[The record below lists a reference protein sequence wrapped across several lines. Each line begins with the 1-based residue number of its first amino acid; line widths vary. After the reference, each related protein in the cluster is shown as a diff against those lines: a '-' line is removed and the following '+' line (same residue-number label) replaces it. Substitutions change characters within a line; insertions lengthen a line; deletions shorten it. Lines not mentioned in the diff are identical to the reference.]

1 MLSRGKRAIV
11 FLRAIKDCLKRP
23 AGAGDTGIGF
33 VQRGIPYCHIAH
45 RTRFGTAVIL
55 WETRSD
61 RPMVRQIL
69 LSRPGLP
76 AQTALKEQ
84 FSDSVPSSC
93 SPIDDLAGR
102 IAAFLDGADV
112 RFALEDVRLD
122 LCPPFQQ
129 RVLLAEYGIPRGSVS
144 TYRRIA
150 AHLGVPKGARAVGN
164 ALATNPFPIVI
175 PCHRAICSDGRLGG
189 YQGGLAM
196 KRALLEQEGIS
207 IDEKENVQSPNL
219 YY

>member
-1 MLSRGKRAIV
+1 MNKHEPYRYLAGK
-11 FLRAIKDCLKRP
+11 
-23 AGAGDTGIGF
+23 
-33 VQRGIPYCHIAH
+33 
-45 RTRFGTAVIL
+45 TRFGPAVIL
-55 WETRSD
+55 WEESLGK
-61 RPMVRQIL
+61 PMVRQIL
-69 LSRPGLP
+69 LTKPDQP
-76 AQTALKEQ
+76 AQAALKEQ
-84 FSDSVPSSC
+84 FPGSVPSSC
-93 SPIDDLAGR
+93 SLIDELAGR

-112 RFALEDVRLD
+112 RFALAHVRLD

-150 AHLGVPKGARAVGN
+150 AHLGVLRGARAVGN

-175 PCHRAICSDGRLGG
+175 PCHRAIRSDGTLGG

-196 KRALLEQEGIS
+196 KRALLMYEGVEV
-207 IDEKENVQSPNL
+207 DERGKVKSPNL